1 MSGYRVSKY
10 NIYLEMKR
18 DQNKKLMI
26 QGIRGAFDIVDHS
39 IAEILEKGEAD
50 SSVLDAISIEDKEV
64 LANRGYITTL
74 TDEEEYK
81 VIERISHTLN
91 ASSRKNLCITIMP
104 TYNCNF
110 RCEYCFEQ
118 NLLAKGKEFLN
129 KKISVETV
137 DAIFVQLAKYKAE
150 GYKIGSVYLFGG
162 EPLLKSSKDIVTYI
176 CEKCREMNIPIS
188 CISNGYFL
196 DEYVDLINEYKF
208 QKVQITI
215 DGIGEEHDKRRF
227 LVGGQ
232 GTYDR
237 IKANISLALEK
248 GNNISLRTNVNR
260 KNTDSVK
267 ALIEEYQKEGWIG
280 KPNFH
285 YYFKTNIRCYEQE
298 DENALSDV
306 ELMQQLGE
314 YVGQGTDRFNLN
326 SIYSGLAEGIRYMLQ
341 NNSYAPLRSG
351 FCGANTGMYT
361 IDPFGDIYPCWD
373 VLSEADSRI
382 GTVDV
387 QQGEFVLTD
396 VHSTWKDRTV
406 DRISDCSK
414 CRYMLF
420 CGGGCSAQAKVMH
433 NDMNQVYCDDFT
445 ALFDEVAVDLC
456 EEYSAVPS

>member
-1 MSGYRVSKY
+1 MYRVSKY
-10 NIYLEMKR
+10 NIYLEMRKNP
-18 DQNKKLMI
+18 NKKLII
-26 QGIRGAFDIVDHS
+26 QGIRGSFDIVDHS
-39 IAEILEKGEAD
+39 ISEILENGVAD
-50 SSVLDAISIEDKEV
+50 SSTLDLISPENMEI
-64 LANRGYITTL
+64 LMNRGYVTQL

-81 VIERISHTLN
+81 VIEKISHTLN

-118 NLLAKGKEFLN
+118 NLLSKGKEFLN
-129 KKISVETV
+129 QKISRETV
-137 DAIFVQLAKYKAE
+137 DAVFAQLAKYKE
-150 GYKIGSVYLFGG
+150 QGYRIGSVYLFGG
-162 EPLLKSSKDIVTYI
+162 EPLLKTNKDIVTYI
-176 CEKCREMNIPIS
+176 CEKCREMEIPIS
-188 CISNGYFL
+188 CISNGYHL
-196 DEYVDLINEYKF
+196 NEYVDLINEYKF
-208 QKVQITI
+208 DKVQITI

-260 KNTDSVK
+260 KNMDSVK

-285 YYFKTNIRCYEQE
+285 YYFKTNIRCYEQD
-298 DENALSDV
+298 DETSLSDV
-306 ELMQQLGE
+306 ELMQQLGQ
-314 YVGQGTDRFNLN
+314 YLGQSTDRFRLN
-326 SIYSGLAEGIRYMLQ
+326 SIYSGLADGIRYMLK
-341 NNSYAPLRSG
+341 NNTYAPLRSG

-373 VLSEADSRI
+373 VLAEEESRI

-387 QQGEFVLTD
+387 QNGEFIFTGE
-396 VHSTWKDRTV
+396 HNTWKERTV

-414 CRYMLF
+414 CKYMLF

-433 NDMNQVYCDDFT
+433 NDMNKVYCDDFT
-445 ALFDEVAVDLC
+445 NLFDEVAIDLC
-456 EEYSAVPS
+456 EEFSIVHS